1 MAYVPT
7 SWGRTRRPKH
17 LKEHLPTAGTKQ
29 AQTSVAVVTVAQLAP
44 NLNSTIAGRNGYST
58 ENQRYLHVLV
68 GDPDD
73 GDVRTIDIY
82 AYNYAFGEWTPLF
95 LNLGAGAFQRVQAAS
110 GASGADQM
118 YIFEIAGIDRIAF
131 VQTGGDSPNVVR
143 AACSTF

>member
-29 AQTSVAVVTVAQLAP
+29 AQTSVEVVTVGQLAP
-44 NLNSTIAGRNGYST
+44 NLNSTVAGRNGYST

-68 GDPDD
+68 SHASA
-73 GDVRTIDIY
+73 VKTLDIY
-82 AYNYAFGEWTPLF
+82 AYNYAFGEWSPLF
-95 LNLGAGAFQRVQAAS
+95 LNLGSGTFQRAQAAS
-110 GASGADQM
+110 GTSGAKQH
-118 YIFEIAGIDRIAF
+118 YIFEIAGIDRVAF
-131 VQTGGDSPNVVR
+131 VSSDGPDVCR